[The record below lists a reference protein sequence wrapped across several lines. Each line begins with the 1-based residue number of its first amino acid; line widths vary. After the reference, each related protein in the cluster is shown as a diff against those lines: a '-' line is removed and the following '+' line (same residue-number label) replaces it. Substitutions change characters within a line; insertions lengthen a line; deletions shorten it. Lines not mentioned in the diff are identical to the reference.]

1 MEQPIQEI
9 ISSSASH
16 RDPPEYRLKKSLE
29 TSYAKVFIF
38 LTSIKGFLISN

>member
-1 MEQPIQEI
+1 MEQSMQEV

-16 RDPPEYRLKKSLE
+16 CDPPEYRLKKSVE
-29 TSYAKVFIF
+29 TSYTKVFMF